1 MAFRE
6 TLQSLKT
13 ELDETRVARHRQSL
27 EEETRRQ
34 AQREELS
41 QLAESLAIPALVS
54 EMNKVLLEDSG
65 KVLSYSSW
73 DSPPESAVS
82 SLAVLPL
89 GEDDDEDDDDEDDNA
104 DYISAELTW
113 EEDGEREIAVD
124 LGIAEEGFYLQV
136 NGIDVRIER
145 EALEQALVEA
155 FREELQV

>member
-1 MAFRE
+1 MAFRD

-13 ELDETRVARHRQSL
+13 ELDETRVERRRQSL

-54 EMNKVLLEDSG
+54 EMNRVLLEDSG
-65 KVLSYSSW
+65 KVVSYSSW

-89 GEDDDEDDDDEDDNA
+89 GEDDDEDDDA

>member
-13 ELDETRVARHRQSL
+13 ELDETRVERHRQSL

-89 GEDDDEDDDDEDDNA
+89 GEDDDEDDDADA

>member
-13 ELDETRVARHRQSL
+13 ELDETRVERHRQSL

-89 GEDDDEDDDDEDDNA
+89 GEDDDEDDDA

>member
-13 ELDETRVARHRQSL
+13 ELDETRVERHRQSL

-54 EMNKVLLEDSG
+54 EMNQVLLEDSG

-89 GEDDDEDDDDEDDNA
+89 GEDDDEDDDA

>member
-13 ELDETRVARHRQSL
+13 ELDETRVERHRQSL
-27 EEETRRQ
+27 DEETRRQ

-89 GEDDDEDDDDEDDNA
+89 GEDADEDDDADA

>member
-1 MAFRE
+1 MAFRD

-13 ELDETRVARHRQSL
+13 ELDETRVERRRQSL

-54 EMNKVLLEDSG
+54 EMNRVLLEDSG
-65 KVLSYSSW
+65 KVVSYSSW

-89 GEDDDEDDDDEDDNA
+89 GEDDDEDDDA

-124 LGIAEEGFYLQV
+124 LGIVEEGFYLQV

>member
-13 ELDETRVARHRQSL
+13 ELDETRVERRRQSL

-54 EMNKVLLEDSG
+54 EMNQVLLEDSG

-89 GEDDDEDDDDEDDNA
+89 GEDDDEDDDADA

>member
-1 MAFRE
+1 M
-6 TLQSLKT
+6 
-13 ELDETRVARHRQSL
+13 
-27 EEETRRQ
+27 
-34 AQREELS
+34 
-41 QLAESLAIPALVS
+41 
-54 EMNKVLLEDSG
+54 LEDSG

-89 GEDDDEDDDDEDDNA
+89 GEDDDEDDDADA